1 MTGRLAATL
10 FIPYLII
17 GILGSIADDNFNQ
30 NENNED
36 QLINNMLNT
45 QIEEVRAIGASGN
58 SQEEENT
65 FKAGFSFLKDAS
77 GTMFGFGKLLFK
89 VLTLN
94 QSWWSSCKKSVDD
107 DPGYDLSGSL
117 LPKGSATG
125 QCYIYQDG
133 KIAKDSPQAFM
144 MVRYIL
150 LIMGLPAMFML
161 MFKSA
166 ELFARFINAVGSG
179 LGSISTF
186 IRGF

>member
-17 GILGSIADDNFNQ
+17 GILGSIADNNFSPNQ
-30 NENNED
+30 DNED

-58 SQEEENT
+58 SQQEENT

-94 QSWWSSCKKSVDD
+94 QSWWSGCEKSTKDN
-107 DPGYDLSGSL
+107 PGYNLSGAALTS
-117 LPKGSATG
+117 PSGN
-125 QCYIYQDG
+125 CYIYQDG
-133 KIAKDSPQAFM
+133 TIAKDSPQAFM
-144 MVRYIL
+144 MVRYL
-150 LIMGLPAMFML
+150 LLVMGLPAMFML